1 MGLDLHALADAAL
14 GLEPADRLALASLLM
29 ESVEAPGGE
38 EWERAWTEELQ
49 RRTTAADARQ
59 VRGSPWSEVR
69 ARLLRE
75 LTAR

>member
-14 GLEPADRLALASLLM
+14 ALEPGDRLALASLLM
-29 ESVEAPGGE
+29 ESVEEPGGE
-38 EWERAWTEELQ
+38 DWETAWTEELQ
-49 RRTTAADARQ
+49 RRTAAADARE

-75 LTAR
+75 LTTR